1 MKCVRFWIFC
11 YRVLNTAGK
20 SGVRRHNHSEWV
32 DQELWATG
40 STGNWAKEAPFNI
53 PTPRNTIF
61 VIHLWVWRLVRHPN
75 SPHSAVRIVQLCE
88 YIMANNKVTLIREN
102 KEVKRKYGPE
112 QRQHFSL
119 AKHTVTHNT
128 LTLKILNIYCGSSN
142 DFSQKSV
149 FHYRIRITPLD
160 CIDSTEAY
168 ITRMNQK
175 CSNCVNV
182 LYFFLVIAC
191 SNFLLEKKNLNIV
204 PTLLISIWSQKKGHE
219 ISPNSVLK
227 ACCAKATKS
236 DQQNVSKQWI

>member
-1 MKCVRFWIFC
+1 
-11 YRVLNTAGK
+11 
-20 SGVRRHNHSEWV
+20 
-32 DQELWATG
+32 
-40 STGNWAKEAPFNI
+40 
-53 PTPRNTIF
+53 
-61 VIHLWVWRLVRHPN
+61 
-75 SPHSAVRIVQLCE
+75 
-88 YIMANNKVTLIREN
+88 MANNKVTLIREN

-191 SNFLLEKKNLNIV
+191 SNFLLEKKNVNIV